1 MVGIS
6 FGFNSNIV
14 KMANINGV
22 KTINIIIYQFVI
34 GLIYFIVRYLI
45 SKSSY
50 KSITPDIFKNPFNYI
65 AGITT
70 ALTGICYY
78 SSIKLTNPSIASLGL
93 FQFPW
98 ILFLLGIIFNKEK
111 FNYKHILSVGL
122 LWIGSFILIGA
133 NIRQINFVGCLWG
146 LAAGISF
153 ATNMFTLPKTT
164 NHEFV
169 KVYMFILPKT
179 TNHEFVKVYMFIIAI
194 ATTLFC
200 SIFYVQDISLFTF
213 NTATYGIIVAIL
225 GQIITFELLMF
236 STKRVSSIGM
246 ATLTTI
252 ELPVA
257 MVVSWILW
265 GPQPNFLKVSG
276 LIITLLAIIWLIYEE
291 YLIKQRAE

>member
-1 MVGIS
+1 MTKNFSIIGGLAALLVGIS

-34 GLIYFIVRYLI
+34 GLIYFIIRYLI

-50 KSITPDIFKNPFNYI
+50 KSITFDIFKNPYNYI

-78 SSIKLTNPSIASLGL
+78 SSIKLTNPSVASLGL

-98 ILFLLGIIFNKEK
+98 ILFLLGIVFNKEK
-111 FNYKHILSVGL
+111 FNYKHILSIVL

-153 ATNMFTLPKTT
+153 ATNMFTLP
-164 NHEFV
+164 
-169 KVYMFILPKT
+169 
-179 TNHEFVKVYMFIIAI
+179 I

-200 SIFYVQDISLFTF
+200 SIFYIQDISLFTI
-213 NTATYGIIVAIL
+213 NTVTYGTIIAIL

-246 ATLTTI
+246 ATLTTR

-257 MVVSWILW
+257 MVVSWTLW
-265 GPQPNFLKVSG
+265 GPLPNFLKVSG

-291 YLIKQRAE
+291 YLIKKQRVE

>member
-1 MVGIS
+1 MTKNFSIIGGLAALLVGIS

-34 GLIYFIVRYLI
+34 GLIYFIIRYLI

-50 KSITPDIFKNPFNYI
+50 KSITFDIFKNPYNYI

-78 SSIKLTNPSIASLGL
+78 SSIKLTNPSVASLGL

-98 ILFLLGIIFNKEK
+98 ILFLLGIVFNKEK
-111 FNYKHILSVGL
+111 FNYKHILSIVL

-169 KVYMFILPKT
+169 KVYMFI
-179 TNHEFVKVYMFIIAI
+179 IAI

-200 SIFYVQDISLFTF
+200 SIFYIQDISLFTI
-213 NTATYGIIVAIL
+213 NTVTYGIIIAIL

-257 MVVSWILW
+257 MVVSWTLW
-265 GPQPNFLKVSG
+265 GPLPNFLKVSG

-291 YLIKQRAE
+291 YLIKKQRVE

>member
-1 MVGIS
+1 MSKKPSVIGGIAALFVGIS

-14 KMANINGV
+14 KMANVNGV
-22 KTINIIIYQFVI
+22 ETINIILYQLVI
-34 GLIYFIVRYLI
+34 GLVYFIIRYLV
-45 SKSSY
+45 SNPTY
-50 KSITPDIFKNPFNYI
+50 KSFTPNILKNPFNYI

-98 ILFLLGIIFNKEK
+98 ILFLLGVIFNKER
-111 FNYKHILSVGL
+111 FNYKHILSIIM

-133 NIRQINFVGCLWG
+133 NITQISFLGCLWG
-146 LAAGISF
+146 LFAGVSF

-164 NHEFV
+164 NHGFI
-169 KVYMFILPKT
+169 KVYIF
-179 TNHEFVKVYMFIIAI
+179 AI
-194 ATTLFC
+194 AVITALFC
-200 SIFYVQDISLFTF
+200 SIFYIQELSLLKTNVIF
-213 NTATYGIIVAIL
+213 YGTTIAIL

-236 STKRVSSIGM
+236 STKRVSSISM

-257 MVVSWILW
+257 MIISWILW
-265 GPQPNFLKVSG
+265 VPLPNFMKILG
-276 LIITLLAIIWLIYEE
+276 LIITLVSIIWLVYEE
-291 YLIKQRAE
+291 YSINKKNG

>member
-1 MVGIS
+1 MSKNLSVIGGTAALLVGIL

-14 KMANINGV
+14 KMANVNGV
-22 KTINIIIYQFVI
+22 ETINIILYQLVI
-34 GLIYFIVRYLI
+34 GLVYFLIRYLI
-45 SKSSY
+45 SNSTHKNFTSN
-50 KSITPDIFKNPFNYI
+50 IFKNPFNYI

-98 ILFLLGIIFNKEK
+98 ILFLLGVIFNKEK
-111 FNYKHILSVGL
+111 FNYKHILSIIL

-133 NIRQINFVGCLWG
+133 NITQISFLGCLWG
-146 LAAGISF
+146 LFAGVSF

-164 NHEFV
+164 NHEFI
-169 KVYMFILPKT
+169 KVYIL
-179 TNHEFVKVYMFIIAI
+179 AI
-194 ATTLFC
+194 AVITALFC
-200 SIFYVQDISLFTF
+200 SVFYIKEISLLKTNVIFYGT
-213 NTATYGIIVAIL
+213 IIAIL

-236 STKRVSSIGM
+236 STKRVSSISM

-257 MVVSWILW
+257 MIVSWVLW
-265 GPQPNFLKVSG
+265 GPLPNFMKILG
-276 LIITLLAIIWLIYEE
+276 LIITLVSIIWLVYEE
-291 YLIKQRAE
+291 YSINKKDG